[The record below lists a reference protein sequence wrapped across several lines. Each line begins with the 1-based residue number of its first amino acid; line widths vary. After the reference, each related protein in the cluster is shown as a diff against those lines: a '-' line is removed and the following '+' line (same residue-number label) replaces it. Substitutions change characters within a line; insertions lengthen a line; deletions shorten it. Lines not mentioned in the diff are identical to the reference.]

1 MVDYILT
8 HKTTQEIISKHK
20 SHSLWLAVSYFTAIK
35 NISET
40 DLLKIY
46 DVLKTK

>member
-1 MVDYILT
+1 MGDYILT

-20 SHSLWLAVSYFTAIK
+20 SHSLWLAVSYFAAIK

>member
-1 MVDYILT
+1 MGDYILT

-20 SHSLWLAVSYFTAIK
+20 SHSLWLAVSYFAAIK

-46 DVLKTK
+46 DVLKNK

>member
-1 MVDYILT
+1 MGDYILT

-20 SHSLWLAVSYFTAIK
+20 SHSLWLAISYFAAIK
-35 NISET
+35 NISES

-46 DVLKTK
+46 DVLKSN